1 MPFGLTNDPSIL
13 MMFVNKVL
21 KEFIGKL
28 VIVYLDD
35 ILIFN
40 QTREEH
46 LRHLKYVLE
55 TLQQEKLLIN
65 MKKCYFMKNELVYLG
80 FVISKYGLK
89 MDLEKIEAI
98 VN

>member
-1 MPFGLTNDPSIL
+1 M
-13 MMFVNKVL
+13 NKVL
-21 KEFIGKL
+21 KEFIGKF

-35 ILIFN
+35 ILFFI

-55 TLQQEKLLIN
+55 RLQQEKLLIN
-65 MKKCYFMKNELVYLG
+65 MKKYSFMKSELVYLG
-80 FVISKYGLK
+80 FVISRDGLK
-89 MDLEKIEAI
+89 MDPKKIEAI